1 MTFSGEN
8 LACLRGERIV
18 FQNLGFELRPGGMLL
33 LLGANGSGKSTL
45 LRLCAGFLRPFAGRL
60 LYDGAD
66 IFSQRAEHRSR
77 ICYTGHLDALKAV
90 MSVSENLLFWARLSG
105 GDAQRLDEALDLFD
119 LGGLADMPAR
129 FLSAGQRRRA
139 NLARL
144 AMSRAPLWLLDE
156 PTTALDKASCAR
168 LFDLMAAHRHAGGMI
183 MVATHQEIEGADSAV
198 LPLDDFSPVEA
209 VF

>member
-18 FQNLGFELRPGGMLL
+18 FQNLGFELDSGGMLL

-60 LYDGAD
+60 LYDGVG
-66 IFSQRAEHRSR
+66 ITGRMAEHRGR
-77 ICYTGHLDALKAV
+77 ICYAGHLDALKAV
-90 MSVSENLLFWARLSG
+90 FTVSENLLFWARLSG
-105 GDAQRLDEALDLFD
+105 GNENRLEEALDLFG
-119 LGGLADMPAR
+119 LGPLADMPAR

-144 AMSRAPLWLLDE
+144 VMSRAPLWLLDE
-156 PTTALDKASCAR
+156 PTTALDQASCTR
-168 LFDLMAAHRHAGGMI
+168 LFDLMERHRHAGGMI
-183 MVATHQEIEGADSAV
+183 MAATHQKIESAGSTV
-198 LPLDDFSPVEA
+198 LSLDDFAPVEE